1 MLSEAKLILPPCW
14 CCEYCIVDIVLFLIH
29 NWGLRIDADGGLWL
43 RILSLKLPSQSSPVS
58 SACILQGEICSNDC
72 DTLKNAVWCSSE
84 FGAWMIFIWLMLKIL
99 KTIFLKK
106 EINCSHFDFRSFRD
120 SEHLG
125 NLSNIP
131 QIVRERTRTQVSWCF
146 HITSPSRTL
155 FPMPYIQSMLCFFSP
170 VFPAPSAVS
179 PSSPFL
185 QLHLHGSYRWVYRLR
200 GIAWNVTGEL

>member
-1 MLSEAKLILPPCW
+1 MIENIEFKVAFA
-14 CCEYCIVDIVLFLIH
+14 EF
-29 NWGLRIDADGGLWL
+29 A
-43 RILSLKLPSQSSPVS
+43 VS

-99 KTIFLKK
+99 KTIFKR

-131 QIVRERTRTQVSWCF
+131 QIVRERT
-146 HITSPSRTL
+146 
-155 FPMPYIQSMLCFFSP
+155 
-170 VFPAPSAVS
+170 
-179 PSSPFL
+179 
-185 QLHLHGSYRWVYRLR
+185 
-200 GIAWNVTGEL
+200 